1 MTLAFEHK
9 RSRTLLVIGD
19 SRIRI
24 SRYCESKGKRL
35 FDFVTSLISLIVLF
49 PFLFAVFTAVKVTS
63 PGPAF
68 YGHIRTGKN
77 AQTFKCWKFR
87 TMVVDAQERLDELLK
102 DPKVA
107 AEWADTQKLKYDP
120 RVTSIG
126 HVLRKLSID
135 EFPQLWNILIGEMSV
150 VGPRPVTEKELSRYG
165 ADVGYYLSTTPGLTG
180 PWQVGGRSNTTY
192 EERVELDK
200 SYSITAN
207 FWGDLV
213 LIIRTVGVL
222 FGDRNAR

>member
-9 RSRTLLVIGD
+9 RSRAILVIGD
-19 SRIRI
+19 NQIVTSG
-24 SRYCESKGKRL
+24 YCRSKGKRL
-35 FDFVTSLISLIVLF
+35 FDFAASLISLIVLF
-49 PFLFAVFTAVKVTS
+49 PFLFAVFTAVKLTS

-102 DPKVA
+102 DPTVA
-107 AEWADTQKLKYDP
+107 AEWAKTQKLKYDP
-120 RVTSIG
+120 RVTPIG

-135 EFPQLWNILIGEMSV
+135 EFPQLWNILIGEMSI

-165 ADVGYYLSTTPGLTG
+165 ADVSYYLSITPGLTG

-192 EERVELDK
+192 EERVQLDK
-200 SYSITAN
+200 SYSITAS
-207 FWGDLV
+207 FWMDLV
-213 LIIRTVGVL
+213 LIIRTFGVL